1 MTKAVKDAV
10 SSIMGVIRQQ
20 TRALNSQDLYD
31 AMDEIVDQSSDLFS
45 AAKAS
50 LPDRPTLLVDPSL
63 ADNQGLA
70 PLREVDNTEEE
81 ITE

>member
-10 SSIMGVIRQQ
+10 SAIMGVIRQQ

>member
-10 SSIMGVIRQQ
+10 SAIMGVIRQQ

-50 LPDRPTLLVDPSL
+50 LPDRPTLLVDPSP